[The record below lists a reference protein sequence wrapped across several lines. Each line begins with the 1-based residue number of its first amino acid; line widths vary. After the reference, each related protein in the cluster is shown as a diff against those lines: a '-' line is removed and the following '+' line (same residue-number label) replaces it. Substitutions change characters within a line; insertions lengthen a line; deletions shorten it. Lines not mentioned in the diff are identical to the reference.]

1 MFIKEENNND
11 NFINEFKS
19 RCYSVF
25 SYLEDLEEYRTKF
38 SDLWTGNYLG
48 EYNLD
53 NLSEQDKKDILY
65 ILERCFADI
74 SNVANDC
81 YTIDA
86 MLKGHE

>member
-1 MFIKEENNND
+1 MIIREDNND
-11 NFINEFKS
+11 KFINEFQS
-19 RCYSVF
+19 SCYSIF

-48 EYNLD
+48 EYDLD

-65 ILERCFADI
+65 ILQRCFADI
-74 SNVANDC
+74 SNITNDC